1 MHGSS
6 SGTGSAHDSPPRSP
20 RRLVGDTEAVLTVE
34 NLGAWRD
41 LPAHGRWLYVYVPGW
56 NTTPVRQLLA
66 SLPAVPVVHFGDL
79 DPNGFRIYRHLR
91 EYVPDLA
98 WLVPEFWGELVAMHA
113 QKRDWPE
120 DLDLTGTPELVPAL
134 ARQSLWLEQER
145 LVLDPRLGA
154 ALESAAQAES
164 P

>member
-1 MHGSS
+1 
-6 SGTGSAHDSPPRSP
+6 
-20 RRLVGDTEAVLTVE
+20 VE